1 MVRPRLWGAPGTT
14 SNGAELARYYLGVD
28 GGGTN
33 CRVRIADENLRT
45 LGEATIREASNLQ
58 IEAGDAAYQS
68 IGKGVEQALA
78 QGALAPDVL
87 QRTFACFCMAGGR
100 SETSRNAFAA
110 RSWPFAGVKVYDDID
125 AAHAGALGGEEGA
138 VIIAGT
144 GSAAL
149 AIVDG
154 KRYQCGGWG
163 FHVGDQMS
171 GAILGRELLRR
182 AYEAREGLV
191 EGSPLTEAALE
202 RLGGDLQQ
210 IMDWSFPKAKVV
222 ARDRTSV
229 PEVDVEV
236 EPTTIGGRTYD
247 DFVIGR
253 APVDFGS
260 FTHLI
265 FEYFDKGDAVAKELI
280 ALQFSYVDN
289 YVRWFKARGAT
300 RMAPTGGVSERMY
313 PMLVERYGDFIV
325 KPQGDNLSGAVIL
338 ARQNFAGRE

>member
-1 MVRPRLWGAPGTT
+1 M
-14 SNGAELARYYLGVD
+14 D

-33 CRVRIADENLRT
+33 CRVRLADENLRT
-45 LGEATIREASNLQ
+45 VGEATVREASNLQ

-68 IGKGVEQALA
+68 IGKGVATALEA
-78 QGALAPDVL
+78 ASLGRDILGS
-87 QRTFACFCMAGGR
+87 TYACFCMAGGR
-100 SETSRNAFAA
+100 SETSRDAFAA
-110 RSWPFAGVKVYDDID
+110 RDWPFAAVKVYDDID

-154 KRYQCGGWG
+154 KRHQCGGWG

-191 EGSPLTEAALE
+191 EGSPLTEAALAK
-202 RLGGDLQQ
+202 LGGDLQE

-222 ARDRTSV
+222 ARDGSWV
-229 PEVDVEV
+229 PAVDVEV
-236 EPTTIGGRTYD
+236 EPTTIGGKTYD

-265 FEYFDKGDAVAKELI
+265 FEYFERGDAVAKELI
-280 ALQFSYVDN
+280 DLQFSYVDN
-289 YVRWFKARGAT
+289 YVRWFKVRGAT

-313 PMLVERYGDFIV
+313 SLLAERYGDFIV

>member
-1 MVRPRLWGAPGTT
+1 
-14 SNGAELARYYLGVD
+14 VD

-33 CRVRIADENLRT
+33 CRIRLADENLRT
-45 LGEATIREASNLQ
+45 VGEATVREASNLQ

-68 IGKGVEQALA
+68 IGKGVAQALDA
-78 QGALAPDVL
+78 ATLGPHALKN
-87 QRTFACFCMAGGR
+87 TYACFCMAGGR
-100 SETSRNAFAA
+100 SETSRDAFAS
-110 RSWPFAGVKVYDDID
+110 RDWPFAGVKVYDDID
-125 AAHAGALGGEEGA
+125 AAHAGALGGAEGA

-154 KRYQCGGWG
+154 KRHQCGGWG

-191 EGSPLTEAALE
+191 EGSSLTEAALAK
-202 RLGGDLQQ
+202 LGGDLQE

-222 ARDRTSV
+222 AKDGLSV
-229 PEVDVEV
+229 SDVDVEV
-236 EPTTIGGRTYD
+236 EPTTIGGKTYD

-265 FEYFDKGDAVAKELI
+265 FEYFEKGDAVAKQLI
-280 ALQFSYVDN
+280 DLQFSYVDN

-313 PMLVERYGDFIV
+313 PLLVERYGDFIV